1 MSKLLHT
8 IAFAS
13 IISLTAGAPLV
24 AGAQD
29 TAAID
34 SALAQCKTAYARAR
48 DLKMSQQESAEA
60 YEQYR
65 TALLDILE
73 ELNKTHNAAPEETMS
88 REQLSHSVRVMGE
101 VLQMLVNPPPTR
113 SGYLF

>member
-1 MSKLLHT
+1 MKKTLHA

-13 IISLTAGAPLV
+13 FLSLTAGAPMV

-29 TAAID
+29 TAALD
-34 SALAQCKTAYARAR
+34 NALEQCKTAYERAR
-48 DLKMSQQESAEA
+48 DLKTSQQESAEA

-73 ELNKTHNAAPEETMS
+73 ELNKIHHASPEEPLS

-101 VLQMLVNPPPTR
+101 VLEMLVNPPPAR